1 MQHRFF
7 VKTQKQQHVIQL
19 KILIC
24 AIFLNIVLGSVLY
37 LLDASFLIFVII
49 SITLSIIASFIDV
62 PSGIKSGNL
71 IYYSPLL
78 IGEAVKNKILKL
90 HGGTLFDYYYVLNR
104 RASYSERKRQVFKGY
119 IDGLLNLIEKYET
132 TPQNA
137 IRIKAT
143 SYIINTRTAQKM
155 GLHKVKTDFL
165 GAMII
170 YFNYFNLLCSL
181 SLLNAKLTF
190 PNINN
195 VCSFEGDLNDLM
207 RKKDYLL
214 ALKSRI

>member
-1 MQHRFF
+1 MQNRFF
-7 VKTQKQQHVIQL
+7 VKTQKQQHVIQF

-24 AIFLNIVLGSVLY
+24 AIFLNIVLGSALY
-37 LLDASFLIFVII
+37 LLEASFLIFVII
-49 SITLSIIASFIDV
+49 SITLSIIAPFIDV
-62 PSGIKSGNL
+62 PSGIKNGNL

-104 RASYSERKRQVFKGY
+104 RTNYSERKRQVFKGY
-119 IDGLLNLIEKYET
+119 IDGLLNVIEKYET

-143 SYIINTRTAQKM
+143 SYIINTRTAQKI

-181 SLLNAKLTF
+181 SMLNAKLTF
-190 PNINN
+190 PNMDN

-207 RKKDYLL
+207 CKKDYLL